1 MKAVAIA
8 SLLLL
13 GLAGPAAA
21 QFTGPV
27 APGAWTITNIGTLTG
42 GSPTLGT
49 AIFSPPTQ
57 LALTGS
63 NSLSPDGP
71 GGFSPSCAG
80 GFFQTLGPCQLQVTV
95 NVPGTYSFSWAY
107 QTSDSA
113 GPGGDLFGV
122 IVDSTRILL
131 SDSGGANAQSGT
143 RTFAAGSSFG
153 WFINCTDCI
162 GGSASATISQF
173 AFARA
178 VPEPETYA
186 LLIAGALLT
195 AADVRRRRRG

>member
-1 MKAVAIA
+1 MKAVAFA

-21 QFTGPV
+21 QFTGPL
-27 APGAWTITNIGTLTG
+27 APGAWTVTNTGTLTG

-49 AIFSPPTQ
+49 AVFSPPTQ

-63 NSLSPDGP
+63 NSVSPDGP
-71 GGFSPSCAG
+71 AGFAPSCSG
-80 GFFQTLGPCQLQVTV
+80 GFFQTLGPCQLQVTA
-95 NVPGTYSFSWAY
+95 NVAGTYTFSWSY
-107 QTSDSA
+107 LTSDAA

-143 RTFAAGSSFG
+143 RTFSAASSFG
-153 WFINCTDCI
+153 WFINCSDCI
-162 GGSASATISQF
+162 GGSAAATISQF
-173 AFARA
+173 AFATA

-186 LLIAGALLT
+186 LLVAGGLVT
-195 AADVRRRRRG
+195 AVGVRRRRRS